1 MPDPY
6 GNLLPTDP
14 AYRRAAAPLR
24 PVHAPADRD
33 GIHQCC
39 GLRAVE
45 HPEWADD
52 LRLVTCPGPAEPQDY
67 LIELGEIIA
76 ANTHI
81 RPVGPPYEHRLG
93 PTTGPAYTI
102 EERH

>member
-1 MPDPY
+1 MPD
-6 GNLLPTDP
+6 
-14 AYRRAAAPLR
+14 RPLR

-39 GLRAVE
+39 GLRAIE

-52 LRLVTCPGPAEPQDY
+52 LRLVTCPGRTTPQDR
-67 LIELGEIIA
+67 LVELSRIITTNA
-76 ANTHI
+76 HTA
-81 RPVGPPYEHRLG
+81 PVGPSYEYRLG
-93 PTTGPAYTI
+93 PATGPAYTI